1 MKQIGTVVE
10 TDGIIAK
17 IECDRRSACDMC
29 ENSEGCTVKCQK
41 AYTRALNPLNAQVG
55 DTVEIEAED
64 GRVLG
69 TAFTVF
75 ALPILLS
82 VIFYFVSSV
91 LFGEAVAIPATLLT
105 LILSLVLLSRLLNKS
120 AEKNVTSRIVKI
132 L

>member
-10 TDGIIAK
+10 TYGNIAK

-64 GRVLG
+64 GR
-69 TAFTVF
+69 TF
-75 ALPILLS
+75 
-82 VIFYFVSSV
+82 VIHDASSDQPSV
-91 LFGEAVAIPATLLT
+91 LYTQCEGIGRPSVPGGNNIHVGDSGKVPLPQVFPDGGVADI
-105 LILSLVLLSRLLNKS
+105 
-120 AEKNVTSRIVKI
+120 
-132 L
+132 